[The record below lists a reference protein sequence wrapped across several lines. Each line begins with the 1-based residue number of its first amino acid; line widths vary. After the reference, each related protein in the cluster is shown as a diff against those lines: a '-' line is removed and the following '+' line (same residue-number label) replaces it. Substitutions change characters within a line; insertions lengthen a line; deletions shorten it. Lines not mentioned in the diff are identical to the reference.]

1 VALAAARLL
10 QADRVRVRV
19 VSLPSWEL
27 FEAQPEAYRNE
38 VLPPTVRIRLGI
50 EAGSAFGWQRY
61 TTDSGAML
69 AMEGFGASA
78 PGDRLFQE
86 FKFTPERAA
95 EMVRTLLARRQP
107 A

>member
-1 VALAAARLL
+1 MKPGVALTIGAAM
-10 QADRVRVRV
+10 
-19 VSLPSWEL
+19 S
-27 FEAQPEAYRNE
+27 
-38 VLPPTVRIRLGI
+38 
-50 EAGSAFGWQRY
+50 
-61 TTDSGAML
+61 AML

>member
-1 VALAAARLL
+1 
-10 QADRVRVRV
+10 
-19 VSLPSWEL
+19 
-27 FEAQPEAYRNE
+27 
-38 VLPPTVRIRLGI
+38 
-50 EAGSAFGWQRY
+50 
-61 TTDSGAML
+61 ML

-95 EMVRTLLARRQP
+95 AMVRQLLAQRS